1 MPKPSPE
8 PQRGALPFAGTGL
21 PPMLARTLDA
31 LPEGAPGDW
40 LFEPKWDGFRAVA
53 LRDAEGVV
61 LQSRDLKP
69 LNRYFPELE
78 SALETLLPA
87 GCAIDGEIVIAGP
100 AGLDFDALLQRI
112 HPAASRVRRLAIETP
127 ASFVA
132 FDLVALDGEDLR
144 ARPQAERRLL
154 LQALLADSAPPLY
167 LTPMTLDP
175 ALAQAWHARFEGAG
189 LDGVMAKAADAPYQ
203 PGERAMFKIKHVR
216 TADCV
221 VGGLRWRA
229 GAREPEVASLLLGL
243 HDARGVLQH
252 VGSAS
257 GFTQEFRRELGVLF
271 SPMVLPAEASHPWLG
286 AGPSGQRRPGAPSR
300 WSRAKDLAWV
310 PVEPARV
317 CEVRYDHLQG
327 DRFRHVTRFVRW
339 RPDKP
344 AAQCGYDQLAVT
356 PPYELHRVFG
366 EPSSAR

>member
-1 MPKPSPE
+1 MRKPRPE
-8 PQRGALPFAGTGL
+8 SQRGALPFAADGL
-21 PPMLARTLDA
+21 PPMLARVLDA
-31 LPEGAPGDW
+31 LPEGGPGDW
-40 LFEPKWDGFRAVA
+40 LFEPKWDGFRAVV
-53 LRDAEGVV
+53 LRDGQGVV

-87 GCAIDGEIVIAGP
+87 GCALDGEIVIAGP
-100 AGLDFDALLQRI
+100 GGLDFDALLQRI
-112 HPAASRVRRLAIETP
+112 HPAASRVLRLAGETP

-132 FDLVALDGEDLR
+132 FDIVALDGEDLR

-175 ALAQAWHARFEGAG
+175 AVARAWHARFEGAG

-203 PGERAMFKIKHVR
+203 AGERAMFKIKHVR

-221 VGGLRWRA
+221 VGGIRWRA
-229 GAREPEVASLLLGL
+229 GARNPEVASLLLGL
-243 HDARGVLQH
+243 HDAAGALQH

-257 GFTQEFRRELGVLF
+257 GFSQDVRRGFAELLA
-271 SPMVLPAEASHPWLG
+271 PLVLPAGATHPWRG
-286 AGPSGQRRPGAPSR
+286 DGPAGQRRPGTPSR
-300 WSRAKDLAWV
+300 WSSTKDLAWV
-310 PVEPARV
+310 ALVPECV

-327 DRFRHVTRFVRW
+327 DRLRHVTRFERW

-344 AAQCGYDQLAVT
+344 AAQCSYEQLATT
-356 PPYELHRVFG
+356 PPYELERVFG
-366 EPSSAR
+366 SASAA